1 MRTESPMESS
11 MHITTFIVHCNCK
24 NPFLSKFSAIAFV
37 NNHHCDSYIIVP
49 ISAVTTFPWGHL
61 WPTMTSQMVAI
72 SLIFIVAIVVVDD
85 VGVAV
90 VVVVVIIIIIVYS
103 YSVAAESLNKNGF
116 YSVGANPPP
125 AWSSR
130 ET

>member
-1 MRTESPMESS
+1 MRTVSPMESS
-11 MHITTFIVHCNCK
+11 IHITK
-24 NPFLSKFSAIAFV
+24 NKLKSKFLAIAFV
-37 NNHHCDSYIIVP
+37 NNDHRDSYIIVP
-49 ISAVTTFPWGHL
+49 ISAGTTFPWGHL
-61 WPTMTSQMVAI
+61 WPTMTSQMVTI
-72 SLIFIVAIVVVDD
+72 SLRFI
-85 VGVAV
+85 AV
-90 VVVVVIIIIIVYS
+90 VVVVVIIIIVYS

>member
-1 MRTESPMESS
+1 
-11 MHITTFIVHCNCK
+11 MHITK
-24 NPFLSKFSAIAFV
+24 NKLKSKFLAIAFV
-37 NNHHCDSYIIVP
+37 NDDHRDSYIIVP
-49 ISAVTTFPWGHL
+49 ISAGTMFPWGHL

-72 SLIFIVAIVVVDD
+72 SLMFIVAIVV
-85 VGVAV
+85 VAV

>member
-1 MRTESPMESS
+1 M
-11 MHITTFIVHCNCK
+11 
-24 NPFLSKFSAIAFV
+24 LFSVEVISLILAFAFV
-37 NNHHCDSYIIVP
+37 NDDHRDSYIIVP
-49 ISAVTTFPWGHL
+49 ISAGTTFPWGHL

-72 SLIFIVAIVVVDD
+72 SLIFIVAIVV
-85 VGVAV
+85 GVAV
-90 VVVVVIIIIIVYS
+90 VIVLVVIIIIVYS

-130 ET
+130 ESGS